1 VGRRGPRTC
10 TSASTTAFLSCC
22 DLIVNYQLIV
32 RGGACSLCLNLHV
45 LCSVQLSEALR
56 MPQLAAFVSVQPS
69 DDQPTPS
76 NISNKKM
83 KHGGEVL
90 FLDGVGEVTVT
101 IGRNS
106 Q

>member
-1 VGRRGPRTC
+1 
-10 TSASTTAFLSCC
+10 
-22 DLIVNYQLIV
+22 
-32 RGGACSLCLNLHV
+32 
-45 LCSVQLSEALR
+45 